1 MARSSKITKTRPK
14 TDFCATIG
22 QGRGKTKRR
31 NYSCPEI
38 SKTNWQFIKGIN
50 LQLTVLD
57 GPHSTVRRTLTTTTT
72 FGIFIRS
79 VQTRVT
85 QTWGNIP
92 YSKCLQR
99 KSLGFI
105 PNIRTL
111 YENCFHI
118 RVTRFTNRSPDW
130 SVRGSLFILDK
141 TGLTDNVTFSS
152 LQKSRDYYRFCL
164 S

>member
-1 MARSSKITKTRPK
+1 MARSTKITKTRPK
-14 TDFCATIG
+14 TDFCTTIC

-31 NYSCPEI
+31 NNSCTEI

-118 RVTRFTNRSPDW
+118 RVTQYRHKPVCIGPRRTFLAVRWRSW
-130 SVRGSLFILDK
+130 TFILYWI
-141 TGLTDNVTFSS
+141 NWSNW
-152 LQKSRDYYRFCL
+152 
-164 S
+164 